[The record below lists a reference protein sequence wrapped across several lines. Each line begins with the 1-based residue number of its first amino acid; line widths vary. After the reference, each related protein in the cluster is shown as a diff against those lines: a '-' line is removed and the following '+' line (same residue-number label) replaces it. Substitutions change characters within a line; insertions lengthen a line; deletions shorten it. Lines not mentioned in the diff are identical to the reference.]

1 MISSGTR
8 TGNSKEARRKAVG
21 SPPSDPRPAI
31 VAGLIVLIVCIGG
44 FAAWA
49 SISQIESAVLATGEL
64 QVRSKRKTVQHLDGG
79 IVRELLVSNGDMVE
93 EGQLLLRLDKTTA
106 AANAELLQIRH
117 DAARIALARLKAEL
131 ALADEME
138 IPVDLRQRAAK
149 DASLGEL
156 LEGQTRLFVARR
168 DSLEGQLTMIR
179 EQVGQL
185 EEQIA
190 GLTSLEASRTE
201 QINLLDEEIVDLRQ
215 LLEKGYTPKARVL
228 ALERERARLA
238 GEKGDN
244 RSAIAQARLRI
255 AAAQMEVNQVR
266 REFLEQVADEFR
278 TRQQE
283 MFDVAERLA
292 AAQFTL
298 EMTDI
303 RATASGIVV
312 GLNVHTVGAVIPPG
326 GVLLEIVPGNET
338 LVIETHVRPVDI
350 DEVSM
355 GQVARIILSAF
366 SSRTTPQLVGEVTYV
381 SADALSD
388 PDAQQKYYLVRVE
401 VSEAET
407 AKLGGQILQ
416 PGMPVEVMI
425 RTGARTPLSFLL
437 QPIED
442 SMRRAWR
449 EG

>member
-1 MISSGTR
+1 MSLLSEFIQ
-8 TGNSKEARRKAVG
+8 KEQQLKR
-21 SPPSDPRPAI
+21 
-31 VAGLIVLIVCIGG
+31 
-44 FAAWA
+44 
-49 SISQIESAVLATGEL
+49 L
-64 QVRSKRKTVQHLDGG
+64 Q
-79 IVRELLVSNGDMVE
+79 E
-93 EGQLLLRLDKTTA
+93 EMEK
-106 AANAELLQIRH
+106 LQN
-117 DAARIALARLKAEL
+117 DERLKAEL

-215 LLEKGYTPKARVL
+215 LLEKGYTTKARVL